1 MNMFKSVQNWLQKYQ
16 SFQHAQHI
24 YKHVKASQKSTQSI
38 IYQAIKTDAVRNLSI
53 LLKRTSKLNFI

>member
-24 YKHVKASQKSTQSI
+24 YKHVKTPQQSIQSI
-38 IYQAIKTDAVRNLSI
+38 IYQTIKTGVVRNLSI
-53 LLKRTSKLNFI
+53 LLKRTSRLNFI